1 MAGLELQY
9 PVHTVV
15 SIGTFDSVVIT
26 LNVADSGN
34 VAPGIQ
40 DDVLRAI
47 SDALT
52 ARPEFTGATITRTD
66 LVYSDI
72 ALPAP

>member
-1 MAGLELQY
+1 
-9 PVHTVV
+9 VHTVV